1 MNDAGT
7 QSSGATGKGLLA
19 RFRRHQGGATVIEF
33 ALVAMPFFL
42 LLMALIE
49 VTTSYFATIQLENG
63 LETVARQIRT
73 GEIQAANLTAAQFK
87 NLLCNNVAPLIPC
100 DANLYVDV
108 RRFDS
113 FGNVAQPMPL
123 NPDGTINPS
132 FQFDPGISGS
142 IVLARAFYVW
152 HVNTPIIGA
161 FLSNMAGGDNLI
173 GAAQVFRNEPWS

>member
-1 MNDAGT
+1 MKNR
-7 QSSGATGKGLLA
+7 QLLA

-33 ALVAMPFFL
+33 ALIAMPFFL

-49 VTTSYFATIQLENG
+49 ITTSYFAEVQLENG
-63 LETVARQIRT
+63 LEVVARQIRT
-73 GEIQAANLTAAQFK
+73 GQIQTQNLTEVQFR
-87 NLLCNNVAPLIPC
+87 NLLCDNIAPLISC

-108 RRFDS
+108 RTFDS
-113 FGNVAQPMPL
+113 FGNVAQPAPL

-132 FQFDPGISGS
+132 FQFDPGTSGS

-152 HVNTPIIGA
+152 HVSTPIIGV
-161 FLSNMAGGDNLI
+161 FLSNMAGQGKLL